1 MQSRTFEDWDLPA
14 EILAGVKSLGWETPT
29 PVQLDAIPLG
39 RAENNLIGQA
49 MTGSGKTGAFGI
61 PILEK
66 VEASGNLQALI
77 LCPTRELA
85 QQVRVELEQLQGDKG
100 LAILSVYGGTDLEK
114 QAKTLDAGIDVIVGT
129 PGRVMDM
136 SKRGHI
142 DLASPSM
149 LTLDEADRMLD
160 MGFMPDIMWVVE
172 RMTGR
177 SQTMLFSATF
187 PQEILDAA
195 GEFMQDHRFV
205 QMGDTELDLPPVKLF
220 SIKVGRANKLWSLG
234 RILIRQQ
241 QSEGQTI
248 VFTNTKRMVDM
259 IVERLAK
266 HRIDAVGL
274 HGDMAQNKREKIMD
288 MFRENKAKTIVATD
302 VAARGLDVE
311 GVTVVVNYDVPND
324 TDSFI
329 HRIGRTGRAGREGEA
344 WTFISRD
351 DIPQMSRIQGTYN
364 LDIEEVE
371 TPELPDGI
379 DRDPVRYRDDYSEN
393 ADVFGMIPLKFNV
406 GTSHGASKLSIHN
419 FLLTTVRM
427 DELAV
432 GEIQLGDTE
441 SQVAIHA
448 SKVGYVIDGVKGK
461 ELLGQALSASPV

>member
-1 MQSRTFEDWDLPA
+1 MQSKTFEDWELPA
-14 EILAGVKSLGWETPT
+14 EILAGVKSLGWENPT

-39 RAENNLIGQA
+39 REGNNVIGQA

-61 PILEK
+61 PILENAD
-66 VEASGNLQALI
+66 VNGTLQALI

-85 QQVRVELEQLQGDKG
+85 QQVRVELEQLQGGKG
-100 LAILSVYGGTDLEK
+100 LTILSVYGGTDIEK
-114 QAKTLDAGIDVIVGT
+114 QAKKLDAGVEVIVGT

-142 DLASPSM
+142 DLSSPSM

-177 SQTMLFSATF
+177 QQTMLFSATF

-195 GEFMQDHRFV
+195 GEFMQEHSFV
-205 QMGDTELDLPPVKLF
+205 QMGDAELDLPPVKLF
-220 SIKVGRANKLWSLG
+220 SIIIGRANKLWALG

-241 QSEGQTI
+241 ESDGQTI

-259 IVERLAK
+259 IVERLGK
-266 HRIDAVGL
+266 HRIEAVGL

-288 MFRENKAKTIVATD
+288 IFRENKAKTIVATD

-324 TDSFI
+324 SDSFI
-329 HRIGRTGRAGREGEA
+329 HRMGRTGRAGREGEA

-351 DIPQMSRIQGTYN
+351 DIPQMSRIQGTYD
-364 LDIEEVE
+364 LDIEQVE
-371 TPELPDGI
+371 TPELPEGVE
-379 DRDPVRYRDDYSEN
+379 RDPVRYREDYSES
-393 ADVFGMIPLKFNV
+393 ADVFGMIPLTFNV
-406 GTSHGASKLSIHN
+406 GSSHGASKLSIHN
-419 FLLTTVRM
+419 FLLSTVRM
-427 DELAV
+427 DELTV
-432 GEIQLGDTE
+432 GKIHIGEDE
-441 SQVAIHA
+441 SEVNIHT

-461 ELLGQALSASPV
+461 ELFGQPLSASPA

>member
-1 MQSRTFEDWDLPA
+1 
-14 EILAGVKSLGWETPT
+14 
-29 PVQLDAIPLG
+29 
-39 RAENNLIGQA
+39 
-49 MTGSGKTGAFGI
+49 
-61 PILEK
+61 
-66 VEASGNLQALI
+66 
-77 LCPTRELA
+77 
-85 QQVRVELEQLQGDKG
+85 
-100 LAILSVYGGTDLEK
+100 
-114 QAKTLDAGIDVIVGT
+114 
-129 PGRVMDM
+129 
-136 SKRGHI
+136 
-142 DLASPSM
+142 
-149 LTLDEADRMLD
+149 
-160 MGFMPDIMWVVE
+160 
-172 RMTGR
+172 
-177 SQTMLFSATF
+177 
-187 PQEILDAA
+187 
-195 GEFMQDHRFV
+195 
-205 QMGDTELDLPPVKLF
+205 
-220 SIKVGRANKLWSLG
+220 
-234 RILIRQQ
+234 
-241 QSEGQTI
+241 
-248 VFTNTKRMVDM
+248 
-259 IVERLAK
+259 
-266 HRIDAVGL
+266 
-274 HGDMAQNKREKIMD
+274 MD